1 MKNIEC
7 LKQSGK
13 KIICRVPMIP
23 GITDTKKNLDA
34 IKKLTEGY
42 EVEYIPKYIG

>member
-1 MKNIEC
+1 
-7 LKQSGK
+7 
-13 KIICRVPMIP
+13 MIP

-42 EVEYIPKYIG
+42 EFEYIPEYIGRIIKLVIEEGPI